1 MLKKGIIAIIIIIVI
16 GIIVFAG
23 IHFLKK
29 QTIPDSKVINAVP
42 INSPLIIESNNIINF
57 FDKLQNKS
65 SFWKDLKTIPLF
77 KKLNKQ
83 INYFDT
89 LFVRKNY
96 LKENVLTRPV
106 VISTHITG
114 KDNINFLFLVGLTNN
129 INENKISELIKELL
143 KGNGIISQRNYNNT
157 TIYDVKVSKLDI
169 DNFSYTVSNGIF
181 IFSFSSIL
189 VEDAVR
195 QINSNTSLNN
205 DKNFKKVF
213 NTVGINAEANIYINY
228 YYFPKFI
235 GLMFDKEYRSYIQAI
250 KNFSNWSELD
260 LNIKDDIIL
269 LNGFTYTNDSAS
281 NYMNIFLNQ
290 SPVKLKIEKVF
301 PANTSTFI
309 TLGISDFKQFSKDR
323 IKYFKDEGIYGEYKI
338 NIDKIKNNYDI
349 DIQKLFESFFEEEI
363 ALLYTD
369 INDLNVNQN
378 SFVVIKT
385 KSKSQAE
392 ESLLKLLIAYSE
404 RSNSELSLLSGVCK
418 IDNETSYPYY
428 KMPVNGIIDLL
439 FGDIFKNT
447 ETKYFSF
454 YDNYL
459 IFATNVKSLT
469 TFIHAN
475 ILQKTLK
482 GDIAYSEFADNL
494 SSKSSFYFYTNIS
507 TSKTFIKNFLS
518 DDLKIGLDGNI
529 NTIKKFQFIAY
540 QFFPS
545 KNMIYNNIIL
555 QYNPV
560 VKEKPHTIWQS
571 HLDTTI
577 SFKPKLVI
585 NHKTDEKEIF
595 IQDNNNNIY
604 LINYAGRILWKIKL
618 DEKIKSNVYQI
629 DVFKNK
635 KLQYLFSTRSKI
647 YLIDR
652 LGNNVERYPV
662 NLRSPATNGIALFD
676 YDNSRD
682 YRIFVACA
690 DKKVYAYDIE
700 GNIIKGWEFE
710 QTEKFVYNS
719 VQHFRIKTTDYI
731 VFKDSLNTYIV
742 DRRGTEK
749 VKVKKQFP
757 ASCNNP
763 FTFEGKSSRN
773 KARLVTT
780 DIKGNVIYVYFDG
793 KVETK
798 EVKKCS
804 PNHFFEYKDFDG
816 DGWKD
821 FIYVNNN
828 KIEIFNRKTSLL
840 MSHTF
845 TSEIKNKPVLY
856 IFPNNNRKIGVV
868 DKANDEIYLFDSDGE
883 IYEGF
888 PLRGMTMFSVGHLKS
903 SGKMFNLFVGSNDG
917 FLYNYEVY

>member
-1 MLKKGIIAIIIIIVI
+1 M
-16 GIIVFAG
+16 
-23 IHFLKK
+23 
-29 QTIPDSKVINAVP
+29 
-42 INSPLIIESNNIINF
+42 
-57 FDKLQNKS
+57 
-65 SFWKDLKTIPLF
+65 
-77 KKLNKQ
+77 
-83 INYFDT
+83 
-89 LFVRKNY
+89 
-96 LKENVLTRPV
+96 
-106 VISTHITG
+106 
-114 KDNINFLFLVGLTNN
+114 
-129 INENKISELIKELL
+129 
-143 KGNGIISQRNYNNT
+143 
-157 TIYDVKVSKLDI
+157 
-169 DNFSYTVSNGIF
+169 
-181 IFSFSSIL
+181 
-189 VEDAVR
+189 
-195 QINSNTSLNN
+195 
-205 DKNFKKVF
+205 
-213 NTVGINAEANIYINY
+213 
-228 YYFPKFI
+228 
-235 GLMFDKEYRSYIQAI
+235 
-250 KNFSNWSELD
+250 
-260 LNIKDDIIL
+260 
-269 LNGFTYTNDSAS
+269 
-281 NYMNIFLNQ
+281 
-290 SPVKLKIEKVF
+290 
-301 PANTSTFI
+301 
-309 TLGISDFKQFSKDR
+309 
-323 IKYFKDEGIYGEYKI
+323 
-338 NIDKIKNNYDI
+338 
-349 DIQKLFESFFEEEI
+349 
-363 ALLYTD
+363 
-369 INDLNVNQN
+369 
-378 SFVVIKT
+378 VIKT

-392 ESLLKLLIAYSE
+392 ENLLELLIAYSE
-404 RSNSELSLLSGVCK
+404 HSNTKLSSLSGVCK

-428 KMPVNGIIDLL
+428 KMPIDGIIDLL
-439 FGDIFKNT
+439 FGDIFKNAK
-447 ETKYFSF
+447 TKYFSF

-459 IFATNVKSLT
+459 IFSTNVKSLT

-482 GDIAYSEFADNL
+482 GDIAYSEFTDNL

-518 DDLKIGLDGNI
+518 DDLKIGLDSNI

-545 KNMIYNNIIL
+545 KDMIYNNIIL

-560 VKEKPHTIWQS
+560 IKEKPHTIWQS

-577 SFKPKLVI
+577 NFKPKLVI

-595 IQDNNNNIY
+595 IQDDNNNIY
-604 LINYAGRILWKIKL
+604 LINYAGRILWKVKL
-618 DEKIKSNVYQI
+618 DEKIINNVYQI

-635 KLQYLFSTRSKI
+635 KLQYLFSTKSKI

-710 QTEKFVYNS
+710 QTEKFVYNP

-742 DRRGTEK
+742 DRRGAEK
-749 VKVKKQFP
+749 VKVKRQFP
-757 ASCNNP
+757 ASHNNS
-763 FTFEGKSSRN
+763 FIFEGKSSKN

-780 DIKGNVIYVYFDG
+780 DINGNVIYVYFDG

-798 EVKKCS
+798 KVKKCNPS
-804 PNHFFEYKDFDG
+804 HFFENKDFDG

-828 KIEIFNRKTSLL
+828 KIEIFNRKASLL

-868 DKANDEIYLFDSDGE
+868 DRANNEIYLFDSDGE

-903 SGKMFNLFVGSNDG
+903 SAKMFNLFVGSNDG